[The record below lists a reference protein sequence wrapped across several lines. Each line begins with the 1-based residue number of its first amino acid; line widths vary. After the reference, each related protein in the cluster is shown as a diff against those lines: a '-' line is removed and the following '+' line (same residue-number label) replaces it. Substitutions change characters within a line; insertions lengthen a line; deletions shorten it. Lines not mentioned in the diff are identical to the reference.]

1 MAGSFN
7 EAWVLL
13 GVGMLTVFTVLLL
26 VVLIGNGVISFVNRY
41 LPVPESSEPSK
52 TQGKNPD
59 SRKMAAVVAAVKRAT
74 KGKGHIVA
82 IHRKEQ

>member
-41 LPVPESSEPSK
+41 LPESESAGASEGL
-52 TQGKNPD
+52 GKKPD

-82 IHRKEQ
+82 IHRKEK

>member
-41 LPVPESSEPSK
+41 LPEPESSQPSGK
-52 TQGKNPD
+52 QRKNPD
-59 SRKMAAVVAAVKRAT
+59 SRKMAAVVAAVKRVT
-74 KGKGHIVA
+74 GGKGHIVA
-82 IHRKEQ
+82 IHKKEQ

>member
-41 LPVPESSEPSK
+41 LPENESSESSGNQK
-52 TQGKNPD
+52 KNPD

-74 KGKGHIVA
+74 GGKGHIVA
-82 IHRKEQ
+82 IHKKEQ